1 MAGNYPSEGSRKIP
15 KGAKG
20 ARAHV
25 CTLPHSSHNSLT
37 YRKPKAYSEPVA
49 KKEATGFGD
58 LNKVRRT
65 SAARR
70 LFFVR
75 MPLHVSLNE
84 RALVG
89 IPSGMP
95 DASFSGSPTLPCACS
110 PVWRRNAGLPP
121 KEAIMP
127 STISPANQS
136 EQIRRLAGI
145 ADTIGALLGVYAL
158 IPADGRT
165 DSLAVS
171 VSLANDLAQALNAIV
186 GGAA

>member
-1 MAGNYPSEGSRKIP
+1 
-15 KGAKG
+15 
-20 ARAHV
+20 
-25 CTLPHSSHNSLT
+25 
-37 YRKPKAYSEPVA
+37 
-49 KKEATGFGD
+49 
-58 LNKVRRT
+58 
-65 SAARR
+65 
-70 LFFVR
+70 
-75 MPLHVSLNE
+75 
-84 RALVG
+84 
-89 IPSGMP
+89 
-95 DASFSGSPTLPCACS
+95 
-110 PVWRRNAGLPP
+110 
-121 KEAIMP
+121 MP